1 MMAFDKILIRDFLEF
16 AKDRLDIDEP
26 IVSIL
31 DNYIRNYSEGKFKKA
46 ILLMKKG
53 IENGKSFSDV
63 LFFAKFI
70 NRIEKVIVD
79 NAGKDISK
87 ALANILE
94 ANEMGEGATGAYTS
108 AGITLFMMG
117 FIFFI
122 IGVFPGPIINMIV
135 GMSPNATPEM
145 LPFYLRDP
153 MILVLAGGGPIAILF
168 GTIAYYK
175 MMKPENPYFI
185 YKVSKL
191 DELEDGLLLLS
202 LIKSLV
208 DAGYTLQHAF
218 GQLGD
223 VTTNKLHKRMF
234 KNIHKSY
241 DSGASRIVPN
251 FKHSGFTTVVY
262 ERLDLIEKGGDVDVN
277 LEKAIITLRKARE
290 REVKRIQGSLPAFMS
305 FMAYLIM
312 GTFSIHLVAK
322 QMDAMFGL

>member
-1 MMAFDKILIRDFLEF
+1 MAFDKVLVRDFLEF
-16 AKDRLDIDEP
+16 AKDRLDIEEP
-26 IVSIL
+26 IISIL
-31 DNYIRNYSEGKFKKA
+31 DNYIRNYSKDKFRKA

-53 IENGKSFSDV
+53 IEHGKSFSDV
-63 LFFAKFI
+63 LYQAKFI
-70 NRIEKVIVD
+70 NRIEKVILD
-79 NAGKDISK
+79 NAGKDIAK
-87 ALANILE
+87 ALDNILDT
-94 ANEMGEGATGAYTS
+94 NETGEGASGAYWS
-108 AGITLFMMG
+108 AGITYFMMS

-122 IGVFPGPIINMIV
+122 IGVFPGPITNMIV

-153 MILVLAGGGPIAILF
+153 MVLVMTGGIPILLLVGVI
-168 GTIAYYK
+168 TYYK
-175 MMKPENPYFI
+175 VMKPENPYYI
-185 YKVSKL
+185 YKISKL
-191 DELEDGLLLLS
+191 DELEDGAMLMS

-218 GQLGD
+218 EQLGE

-241 DSGASRIVPN
+241 NSGASKIVPN
-251 FKHSGFTTVVY
+251 FKHSGFTTIVY

-277 LEKAIITLRKARE
+277 LEKAIITIRKARD
-290 REVKRIQGSLPAFMS
+290 RQVKKVQDSLPSFMS

>member
-1 MMAFDKILIRDFLEF
+1 MAFDKLLIRDFLEF
-16 AKDRLDIDEP
+16 SKDRLDIEEP
-26 IVSIL
+26 IISIL
-31 DNYIRNYSEGKFKKA
+31 ENYIRNYSEGKFRKT
-46 ILLMKKG
+46 ILVMKKG

-63 LFFAKFI
+63 LYAAKFI
-70 NRIEKVIVD
+70 NKIEKVVLD
-79 NAGKDISK
+79 NAGKDIAK
-87 ALANILE
+87 AIVNILD
-94 ANEMGEGATGAYTS
+94 ATEMGEGATGAYWNS
-108 AGITLFMMG
+108 GITLFMMG

-145 LPFYLRDP
+145 LPFYLQDP
-153 MILVLAGGGPIAILF
+153 MVLVMAGGIPILLMF
-168 GTIAYYK
+168 GVIGYYK
-175 MMKPENPYFI
+175 MMKPTNPFYI

-191 DELEDGLLLLS
+191 DELEDGAMLMSLL
-202 LIKSLV
+202 KSLV
-208 DAGYTLQHAF
+208 DAGYTLQNAF

-223 VTTNKLHKRMF
+223 VTTNQLHKRMF
-234 KNIHKSY
+234 KNIYKSY
-241 DSGASRIVPN
+241 SSGASRIVPN

-277 LEKAIITLRKARE
+277 LEKAIITIRKARD
-290 REVKRIQGSLPAFMS
+290 RQVKKLQGALPPFMS